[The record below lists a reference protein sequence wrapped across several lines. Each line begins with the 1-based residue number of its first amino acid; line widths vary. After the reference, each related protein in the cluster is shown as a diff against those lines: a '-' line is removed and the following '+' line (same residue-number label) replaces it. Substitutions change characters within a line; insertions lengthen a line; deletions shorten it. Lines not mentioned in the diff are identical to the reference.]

1 MIFYTIYFVD
11 RFGQILLWLIA
22 TLVQHERT
30 EKINTIFRSLYGHL
44 NGFKGF
50 CHYPNVGGSIRLVE
64 QTYASISVVPLL
76 VWHQGA

>member
-30 EKINTIFRSLYGHL
+30 EKINTIFRALYGHL

-50 CHYPNVGGSIRLVE
+50 CHYPNVGVNSP
-64 QTYASISVVPLL
+64 S
-76 VWHQGA
+76 

>member
-1 MIFYTIYFVD
+1 MIFCTIYFVD

-30 EKINTIFRSLYGHL
+30 EKINTIFRALYGHL

-50 CHYPNVGGSIRLVE
+50 CQYPNVGSIRLVE
-64 QTYASISVVPLL
+64 RTYASTSVVPLL